1 MHYQYLF
8 GPVPS
13 RRLGVSLGIDLVPWK
28 TCSFNCIYCEC
39 GATTNLTLERK
50 EYVPTEEV
58 IVELDEYLSGHPL
71 LDYITFSGSGEP
83 TLHNGIGTISHH
95 IKAHFPDYKTALLT
109 NGCFFW
115 DRDVRDEVKEIDVVI
130 PSLDAATPEMFRKID
145 RPHHSLD
152 ITRIIQGLVDL
163 RKEYPGQIWIEIFV
177 VPGMNTIPHEI
188 EMLRNALFAIQPDK
202 VQLNTLDRPGVVD
215 WITPAPRELLEKIA
229 RDLQYPGVEIPGTP
243 SSRSDIASF
252 SEDIMESVLGTIR
265 RRPCTVEDLSA
276 MYGLHPNEIN
286 KYIQYLLDQGKIEAK
301 REARGTFFSIRS

>member
-1 MHYQYLF
+1 
-8 GPVPS
+8 
-13 RRLGVSLGIDLVPWK
+13 
-28 TCSFNCIYCEC
+28 
-39 GATTNLTLERK
+39 
-50 EYVPTEEV
+50 
-58 IVELDEYLSGHPL
+58 
-71 LDYITFSGSGEP
+71 
-83 TLHNGIGTISHH
+83 
-95 IKAHFPDYKTALLT
+95 
-109 NGCFFW
+109 
-115 DRDVRDEVKEIDVVI
+115 
-130 PSLDAATPEMFRKID
+130 MFRKID